1 MDSMDGLA
9 LNRRRFLEYFSS
21 IGLGATLLPGALLA
35 RAQDAPAITLGM
47 IDEAARVAGIS
58 LSPEAEKKIA
68 EALSRKG
75 GLLANYGSLAE
86 MKLGNDTPSAIVFNP
101 ILPGMKLPPA
111 RGVFH
116 ASRPTAVRPKTDED
130 LAFLAVT
137 QLASLI
143 RKRVISSADLTK
155 IYLARL
161 KKYDPLLH
169 CVVSL
174 TEDLAL
180 RQAARADEEL
190 AAGFYRGPLHGIP
203 WGAKDLLAVKGYK
216 TTFGASPYKDQTIDA
231 DSTVFTRLTEAGA
244 VLVGKLTLGALAMGD
259 RWFGGQTKSP
269 WDPSNPTM
277 GSSGSSAGP
286 ASATA
291 AGLVGFAIGSETR
304 GSIMSP
310 ASRCGVTGLRPT
322 FGRVSRYGAMA
333 LSWTMDKLG
342 PLCRTAE
349 DCALVLK
356 AILGPDGKDNHV
368 IEAPFDWDAAR
379 DPAKLRAGFVKADIE
394 GDIPD
399 DPQKAQRVQRM
410 REARKNAV
418 EALAVIK
425 SLGVK
430 LIPIEM
436 PKLDTAPIDFV
447 LTVEA
452 AAAFHDLVVSD
463 RFDSMTAEPE
473 RSSWVGSMRQH
484 EFVPAVEYIQANRAR
499 YRLMESFAKVFE
511 GIDLFI
517 GSQLGITNLTG
528 HPEISLV
535 SGFNAQGQPQS
546 LRLTGRLFGEED
558 ILLLAHAFQQKTD
571 FHLRR
576 PKL

>member
-231 DSTVFTRLTEAGA
+231 DSTLK
-244 VLVGKLTLGALAMGD
+244 LVCTHTTFALN
-259 RWFGGQTKSP
+259 W
-269 WDPSNPTM
+269 
-277 GSSGSSAGP
+277 
-286 ASATA
+286 
-291 AGLVGFAIGSETR
+291 V
-304 GSIMSP
+304 
-310 ASRCGVTGLRPT
+310 C
-322 FGRVSRYGAMA
+322 
-333 LSWTMDKLG
+333 
-342 PLCRTAE
+342 AE
-349 DCALVLK
+349 DSNTSK
-356 AILGPDGKDNHV
+356 
-368 IEAPFDWDAAR
+368 
-379 DPAKLRAGFVKADIE
+379 GFS
-394 GDIPD
+394 
-399 DPQKAQRVQRM
+399 R
-410 REARKNAV
+410 
-418 EALAVIK
+418 
-425 SLGVK
+425 
-430 LIPIEM
+430 
-436 PKLDTAPIDFV
+436 
-447 LTVEA
+447 
-452 AAAFHDLVVSD
+452 
-463 RFDSMTAEPE
+463 
-473 RSSWVGSMRQH
+473 
-484 EFVPAVEYIQANRAR
+484 
-499 YRLMESFAKVFE
+499 
-511 GIDLFI
+511 
-517 GSQLGITNLTG
+517 
-528 HPEISLV
+528 
-535 SGFNAQGQPQS
+535 
-546 LRLTGRLFGEED
+546 
-558 ILLLAHAFQQKTD
+558 
-571 FHLRR
+571 
-576 PKL
+576 